1 MPSASGITFEGGG
14 DGRGAD
20 WLGEKTQPE
29 GTAVGFRFRLHWIR
43 YPVCLRFRQAWAN
56 RPITPAPS
64 SSNVEGSGTGES
76 RNDSIDVVGG
86 PFPRR
91 ASAGSWHR

>member
-29 GTAVGFRFRLHWIR
+29 GTARGFPLPVALDTLPRL
-43 YPVCLRFRQAWAN
+43 
-56 RPITPAPS
+56 S
-64 SSNVEGSGTGES
+64 
-76 RNDSIDVVGG
+76 
-86 PFPRR
+86 PFPPGVGQQADHAR
-91 ASAGSWHR
+91 AQQQQR